1 MSFLSLPVRLAA
13 VCAALLSVT
22 AIAAAGALAA
32 APAVQSATAL
42 SKERVNLAAPAPKG
56 LLWSGSKIHDFV
68 NESAP
73 GAITEVADP
82 AGSDEKVL
90 KMTVN
95 NEDVAPVTPTDNP
108 RAQLGS
114 PEFVHPGDEMWWH
127 ARFYLP
133 QDFPAWVPGWMN
145 LMEGPYGAPWGGSP
159 PLSVEVHDDTI
170 RWQRNNTYETDIP
183 WSIPIVRGQW
193 VDVVEHFRFGH
204 EGFVETWIDGKQI
217 TFFEPGTS
225 YNPLDE
231 AETTRLD
238 METMDQS
245 NDGGTNFFVLQSYR
259 MKGMFGSLSV
269 YQGATEVGTT
279 RQSVEA

>member
-1 MSFLSLPVRLAA
+1 MSFLPLPARLAA
-13 VCAALLSVT
+13 VCAALLSVI
-22 AIAAAGALAA
+22 AIAATGALAA
-32 APAVQSATAL
+32 SPALKSAVAL
-42 SKERVNLAAPAPKG
+42 SKARVNLSAPALKG
-56 LLWSGSKIHDFV
+56 LLWSGSKINDFV

-73 GAITEVADP
+73 GAITEVPDP
-82 AGSDEKVL
+82 AGSGEAVM
-90 KMTVN
+90 KMTVA
-95 NEDVAPVTPTDNP
+95 NEDVAPITPTDNP

-133 QDFPAWVPGWMN
+133 KNFPSWVPGWMN

-170 RWQRNNTYETDIP
+170 RWQRNNTYEADIP

-193 VDVVEHFRFGH
+193 VDVLEHFRFGH
-204 EGFVETWIDGKQI
+204 DGFIETWIDGQQI
-217 TFFEPGTS
+217 TFFKPGS
-225 YNPLDE
+225 YNPLHE
-231 AETTRLD
+231 RETTHLN

-259 MKGMFGSLSV
+259 MKGMFGSLSI
-269 YQGATEVGTT
+269 YQGPTQVGTT
-279 RQSVEA
+279 RESVEA